1 MARRR
6 RNKKKNEQSPARDDK
21 TRGRTVKVKR
31 RNEEACTTRNPKPI
45 S

>member
-1 MARRR
+1 MPRRR
-6 RNKKKNEQSPARDDK
+6 RNKKRGGRNGARDDK

-31 RNEEACTTRNPKPI
+31 RNEEACTTRNPKPV